1 MKLIYDYT
9 QEQLI
14 DIFLEMNE
22 KKFRATQ
29 VFEWI
34 YRHHV
39 NTYDDMKNIS
49 ADLRNKLAS
58 EYAIGSF
65 PIVEKQVSNDGTI
78 KYLFELH
85 DGGYI
90 EAVLM
95 VHDYGKSL
103 CVTSQLGCNMG
114 CKFCASG
121 LLKKQRD
128 LTAGEMVNQVLSV
141 MHDINDRVS
150 HVVIMGTGEP
160 FDNYDNVMNFIRI
173 INHAKGLAIGARHIT
188 LSTCGLCDK
197 IDMYANEGIQ
207 SNLAIS
213 LHAPSDEVRNQIMP
227 INKKYPMD
235 ILRKTIENYIKKT
248 NRRVTFEYILLKGV
262 NDSLAHAR
270 QLAHYMRGLNA
281 YVNLIPYNAV
291 DEHGFA
297 QSDKARV
304 EEFKNEL
311 LRLKINATL
320 RKEHGRDID
329 GACGQLRAKKEGIIS
344 GDHRKDTHR

>member
-1 MKLIYDYT
+1 MNTEKGDYEYEQDGT
-9 QEQLI
+9 QK
-14 DIFLEMNE
+14 FL
-22 KKFRATQ
+22 FRLSDGNFIETVLMSHEYGLSVCVSTQ
-29 VFEWI
+29 V
-34 YRHHV
+34 
-39 NTYDDMKNIS
+39 
-49 ADLRNKLAS
+49 
-58 EYAIGSF
+58 
-65 PIVEKQVSNDGTI
+65 
-78 KYLFELH
+78 
-85 DGGYI
+85 
-90 EAVLM
+90 
-95 VHDYGKSL
+95 
-103 CVTSQLGCNMG
+103 GCNMG

-128 LTAGEMVNQVLSV
+128 LTAGEMVNQVLTV
-141 MHDINDRVS
+141 MHDTQDRVS

-160 FDNYDNVMNFIRI
+160 FDNYDNVMDFIRI

-197 IDMYANEGIQ
+197 IEQYANEGIQ

-213 LHAPSDEVRNQIMP
+213 LHAPSDEVRDLIMP

-235 ILRKTIENYIKKT
+235 VLRKTVEKYIQKT
-248 NRRVTFEYILLKGV
+248 NRRVTFEYILLKDV

-291 DEHGFA
+291 DEHGFL
-297 QSDKARV
+297 QSNVKNV
-304 EEFKNEL
+304 EAFKNEL

-344 GDHRKDTHR
+344 GNHNKN